1 MKQDFSPTQ
10 VFSLPR
16 LRAISLALLFV
27 FACSLVCG
35 AQMAAPGPASSAVPM
50 PSGGTTLALIGLTNQ
65 SVLTGDTLRVMQH
78 QTVTVINGHTHAS
91 ETYSG
96 VPLASLLET
105 VGAATGK
112 DVHGKALSQYVV
124 VTGADGYKAVIALA
138 EAEPD
143 FHPGQIL
150 VADQLAGQPLDVKEG
165 PFKLIVSEDKHPAR
179 SVHNLVRIELRQAD

>member
-1 MKQDFSPTQ
+1 
-10 VFSLPR
+10 
-16 LRAISLALLFV
+16 
-27 FACSLVCG
+27 
-35 AQMAAPGPASSAVPM
+35 M

-78 QTVTVINGHTHAS
+78 QTVTVTNGHTHAS

-179 SVHNLVRIELRQAD
+179 SVHNLVRIELKQAD